1 MKPSSK
7 ALELERRRRHAVSL
21 LHQGESPTV
30 VARILGV
37 HRTTLYA
44 WLRKEQLPG
53 GLAAK
58 PRLGHAP
65 RLTDAQLAQ
74 LENLLL
80 QGAKAHGWPNDL
92 STCRRIPPLIR
103 RRFAVSYHPNH
114 VARFLHRRLPSPCP
128 TPHRP

>member
-1 MKPSSK
+1 MKPTPK

-74 LENLLL
+74 LQNLLL
-80 QGAKAHGWPNDL
+80 PGAKAHRPPHDL
-92 STCRRIPPLIR
+92 WTCRRIADLIR
-103 RRFAVSYHPNH
+103 RRFGVSYHPDH
-114 VARFLHRRLPSPCP
+114 VGRFLHRRL
-128 TPHRP
+128 R